1 MRAAHGVVSIRR
13 HDDGPEYD
21 VIVVHRGKQL
31 VLRCP
36 DYRGAV
42 QWARVECKSYR
53 IPENFPDIAP
63 DQRSF

>member
-1 MRAAHGVVSIRR
+1 MAAHGAVSIRR
-13 HDDGPEYD
+13 HKDGPEYD
-21 VIVVHRGKQL
+21 VILVLRGKQL

-53 IPENFPDIAP
+53 IPEDFPDTP
-63 DQRSF
+63 PEQWTL